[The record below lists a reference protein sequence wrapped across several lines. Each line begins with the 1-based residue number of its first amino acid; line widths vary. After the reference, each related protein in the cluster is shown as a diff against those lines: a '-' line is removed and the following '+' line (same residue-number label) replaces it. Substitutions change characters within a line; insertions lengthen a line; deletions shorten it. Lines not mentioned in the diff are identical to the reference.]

1 MTELTRPDPLPSDVY
16 AQTDII
22 LPRERIYTA
31 QPYPLDNLLG
41 GLDSV
46 KRLVVDTL
54 HDSRD
59 PRFSGLNAYLYE
71 VPQQLTQLQE
81 GTLGQQLGRIVGKTL
96 LVRVAQPEGLDASS
110 VTVTKSR
117 MLEREAQLYGHQEIA
132 AFSAATSSLV
142 EYEPGKR
149 AFLVEWLPKYLVWP
163 IDEKQVKGRLDR
175 EDIARI
181 AYQFAMVYESVHG
194 QIESPNDL
202 KSLAYDDT
210 SGRIICFDLGST
222 RTYFLGGQIN
232 VFQQATMM
240 FEDIERFGD
249 NLIDFVFKH
258 VSSKILSTI
267 SLGEGQTL
275 ANIQSICRSHTHQS
289 LWSIAQRID
298 QAFEGKFSQEYKQI
312 VGHPPANT
320 SHTSLTHDIQK
331 DDWYKAKEQLDNK
344 YAAALKKRQEEVA
357 KEQRLNIVGPD
368 LPFDPV
374 DDSNDYLASDFRF
387 LIFLIETE
395 FVTNRLPRGS
405 NVIEAKKKIEDRFK
419 FLTQRNMLPEERLAT
434 FRLVSKRTGRTFLDE
449 LLQKYVELGE
459 LTETPGGGTNGT

>member
-1 MTELTRPDPLPSDVY
+1 MTELTPPGPLSSDLY
-16 AQTDII
+16 AQTDITQ
-22 LPRERIYTA
+22 PRERIYTA
-31 QPYPLDNLLG
+31 QPYPLDKLLG

-46 KRLVVDTL
+46 KHLVVDTL
-54 HDSRD
+54 HDSQD

-71 VPQQLTQLQE
+71 VPKQLTQLQE

-96 LVRVAQPEGLDASS
+96 LVRVAQPESPTGLPPGS
-110 VTVTKSR
+110 VTKSR
-117 MLEREAQLYGHQEIA
+117 MLELEAQLYGHQEIA

-163 IDEKQVKGRLDR
+163 TDEEQVKGRLDR

-181 AYQFAMVYESVHG
+181 AYQLAMVYESVHG
-194 QIESPNDL
+194 QIESPNDM

-222 RTYFLGGQIN
+222 RTYFLGGQISG
-232 VFQQATMM
+232 VQQATMM

-267 SLGEGQTL
+267 SLGEGQSL
-275 ANIQSICRSHTHQS
+275 ANIQSICRSHTHRS
-289 LWSIAQRID
+289 LWQIAQRID
-298 QAFEGKFSQEYKQI
+298 QAFQGKFSQEYEQI

-320 SHTSLTHDIQK
+320 SHTSLTRDIQE
-331 DDWYKAKEQLDNK
+331 DDWFKAKEQLDKK
-344 YAAALKKRQEEVA
+344 YAAALKRRQEEIA

-368 LPFDPV
+368 LPFDPA
-374 DDSNDYLASDFRF
+374 DDSNDHLASDFGF
-387 LIFLIETE
+387 LNFLIETE

-405 NVIEAKKKIEDRFK
+405 NVIEAKKKMEDRFK

-449 LLQKYVELGE
+449 LLQKYVEIGE
-459 LTETPGGGTNGT
+459 LHK